1 MHWNYIAE
9 QRRMC
14 QIISSSKRGGYTL
27 LSGFFSWNSRANNGI
42 PDKQLVFFFQSAL
55 LLLLSQHAANHACA
69 LTIAV
74 ASFALSWSRLFYLTA
89 IPTRC
94 QLGTDCPNRI
104 IELEWAVKNN
114 KDFIPTPKP
123 PRREK
128 KKEKKKRNVE
138 DWSTENNTTGL
149 NGEENDYGLSG
160 MEMQMNEKMNSSSQ
174 NHTHHHKLGDSS
186 ATEFGV
192 EITNTTSHGSSAI
205 HATVSGSSPRLC
217 KRLYTVVEDENEYDD
232 RTSEKRTPKK
242 VKITGLEEL
251 DSSVSEDE
259 VEVEVWREKILPV
272 ALKERDIVASS

>member
-1 MHWNYIAE
+1 
-9 QRRMC
+9 
-14 QIISSSKRGGYTL
+14 
-27 LSGFFSWNSRANNGI
+27 
-42 PDKQLVFFFQSAL
+42 
-55 LLLLSQHAANHACA
+55 
-69 LTIAV
+69 
-74 ASFALSWSRLFYLTA
+74 LTA

-160 MEMQMNEKMNSSSQ
+160 MEMQMNEKTNSSSQ

-242 VKITGLEEL
+242 VRVTGLEEL

>member
-1 MHWNYIAE
+1 
-9 QRRMC
+9 
-14 QIISSSKRGGYTL
+14 
-27 LSGFFSWNSRANNGI
+27 
-42 PDKQLVFFFQSAL
+42 
-55 LLLLSQHAANHACA
+55 
-69 LTIAV
+69 
-74 ASFALSWSRLFYLTA
+74 LTA

-128 KKEKKKRNVE
+128 KEKKKRNVE
-138 DWSTENNTTGL
+138 DRLTENNTAGL
-149 NGEENDYGLSG
+149 DGEENDYGLSG
-160 MEMQMNEKMNSSSQ
+160 IEMQMNEKTNSSSQ
-174 NHTHHHKLGDSS
+174 NHMHHHELGDSS

-232 RTSEKRTPKK
+232 NRTNEKRTPKK

-259 VEVEVWREKILPV
+259 VEVEVWREKMLPV
-272 ALKERDIVASS
+272 TLKERDIVASS